1 MPRLSRWL
9 IRAALIYLLIGFLL
23 GGLLLSA
30 KAGVVDSRIWIW
42 LLPHA
47 DILVAGWL
55 LQLAMGMAFWIL
67 PRIREAGR
75 GRVVLAWTAFTLLN
89 VGLVAGAGLALLQYW
104 FPWLTISAQVF
115 SIGVLL
121 QGLALIVFAVYA
133 WQRVLPVITATSHQ

>member
-9 IRAALIYLLIGFLL
+9 IRAALIYLLVGFVL

-55 LQLAMGMAFWIL
+55 IQLAMGMAFWIL

-75 GRVVLAWTAFTLLN
+75 GRVLLAWASFALLN
-89 VGLVAGAGLALLQYW
+89 VGLVAGAGLAWLQYW
-104 FPWLTISAQVF
+104 FPGLTISAQAF
-115 SIGVLL
+115 PIGVLL
-121 QGLALIVFAVYA
+121 QALALIVFAIYA
-133 WQRVLPVITATSHQ
+133 WPRVLPVIIARSH